1 MERPDILD
9 KLRDIYVMAVP
20 DAKVEASAITESMN
34 LLTDLGM
41 SSINLLYMVIAME
54 EFFDVRFD
62 DVSFGD
68 FSNVGEVIDYIQKK
82 KA

>member
-1 MERPDILD
+1 
-9 KLRDIYVMAVP
+9 MAVP
-20 DAKVEASAITESMN
+20 DAKVSSENITEDMN

-54 EFFDVRFD
+54 EFFDIRFD

-68 FSNVGEVIDYIQKK
+68 FNNVGEVIDYIQNK

>member
-1 MERPDILD
+1 MERSDILA

-20 DAKVEASAITESMN
+20 DAKIDSENITEDMN

-54 EFFDVRFD
+54 EFFDIRFD

>member
-1 MERPDILD
+1 
-9 KLRDIYVMAVP
+9 MAVP
-20 DAKVEASAITESMN
+20 DAKIDPEDITEDMN

-54 EFFDVRFD
+54 EFFDIRFD

-68 FSNVGEVIDYIQKK
+68 FNNVGEVIDYIQKK

>member
-1 MERPDILD
+1 MDRSDILS

-20 DAKVEASAITESMN
+20 DAKVSSENITEDMN

-54 EFFDVRFD
+54 EFFDIRFD

-68 FSNVGEVIDYIQKK
+68 FNNVGEVIDYIQNK

>member
-1 MERPDILD
+1 MDRKEIMD

-20 DAKVEASAITESMN
+20 NASVNASEITEDMN

-54 EFFDVRFD
+54 EFFDIRFD
-62 DVSFGD
+62 EVSFGD
-68 FSNVGEVIDYIQKK
+68 FKNVGEVISYIESKK
-82 KA
+82 K

>member
-1 MERPDILD
+1 MERTDILA

-20 DAKVEASAITESMN
+20 DAKIDPEDITEDMN

-54 EFFDVRFD
+54 EFFDIRFD

-68 FSNVGEVIDYIQKK
+68 FNNVGEVIDYIQKK